1 MQLDVYPSRI
11 RRPNQ
16 VILLHESGAVTEGY
30 LIFRNPFLPSY
41 QIVLYKDR

>member
-1 MQLDVYPSRI
+1 MCIRQELDAQ
-11 RRPNQ
+11 NQ

-41 QIVLYKDR
+41 QIVL